1 MSFIEENCERCGT
14 CLAECPYLTDLS
26 TEQAKREITNLIE
39 TKILGESIKRCIGCA
54 YCDAICP
61 TKSNPRELIREAS
74 IERFKSQ
81 GLPCFYLPHEE
92 IEINDATIA
101 LNLGDEGL
109 KKKVHQY
116 QHPPKSKQMFYLGC
130 GLSYVQT
137 DLINTKL
144 LDEFPKIGGVKFCCG
159 SYTKLFGLDEIEIK
173 GRNLLEE
180 FCAFGIEKFI
190 IFCPGCLRM
199 MYIYSN
205 IIPEFE
211 KSIKLQTFSAFL
223 VEKYHKDELK
233 IKNQIKE
240 RITFHDPCAWRN
252 LDKKIFDAPREL
264 LEILGAEVIEM
275 KHNFNK
281 TLCCGSSLAN
291 SDKDFFN
298 FVSGMRIS
306 EVKEIEATS
315 IAVSC
320 TGCLALAK
328 PAKENNIEL
337 YHILELVQRAIGE
350 DPPHKIIETSE
361 KYRELINQTIK
372 NHPKVLKDK
381 CIIKD
386 GRIQYL

>member
-1 MSFIEENCERCGT
+1 VSFIEENCEGCGT
-14 CLAECPYLTDLS
+14 CLAECPYFDLS
-26 TEQAKREITNLIE
+26 KEEAKREVIDLIE
-39 TKILGESIKRCIGCA
+39 TKNLSESIKRCIGCA
-54 YCDAICP
+54 YCDTVCP
-61 TKSNPRELIREAS
+61 TKSNPRELIREVS
-74 IERFKSQ
+74 IIKFQSQ
-81 GLPCFYLPHEE
+81 GLPCFYLPHEK
-92 IEINDATIA
+92 IEFNDATIA
-101 LNLGDEGL
+101 LNLGGEEL

-130 GLSYVQT
+130 SLSYVQT

-144 LDEFPKIGGVKFCCG
+144 LEEFPKIGGVKFCCG
-159 SYTKLFGLDEIEIK
+159 SYTKLFGTDEVKIK
-173 GRNLLEE
+173 GRTLLED
-180 FCAFGIEKFI
+180 FSTLGIIKFI

-199 MYIYSN
+199 MDMYSN
-205 IIPEFE
+205 IIPEFK
-211 KSIKLQTFSAFL
+211 KSIELQTFSAFL
-223 VEKYHKDELK
+223 IEKYHKDELK

-252 LDKKIFDAPREL
+252 LDQKVFNAPREL
-264 LEILGAEVIEM
+264 LEILGAEVVEM

-281 TLCCGSSLAN
+281 TLCCGSSLAS

-306 EVKEIEATS
+306 EAKEIEANM

-337 YHILELVQRAIGE
+337 YHILELVQKSIGE
-350 DPPHKIIETSE
+350 TPPHKIIETSE
-361 KYRELINQTIK
+361 KYRELINQTVK
-372 NHPKVLKDK
+372 NHPEILKDR

-386 GRIQYL
+386 GKIQYL